1 MSPVKA
7 ALLPAGFEDMLPPI
21 AKRESWVIGQ
31 LLNTFDSYGYQR
43 VKPPLLEF
51 EQSLVSGTGVAVSE
65 QTFRLMDP
73 VSQRMLGVR
82 ADMTAQI
89 ARIARTRLDSL
100 VRPLRISYSGQVVR
114 VQGNQIRPN
123 RQFSQAGAELIGAS
137 GVSRFPALAE
147 TIDLALSSLKKLGID
162 QLSIDLTLP
171 KLTSHLLQE
180 LGFGHEVHLSLAKA
194 LDQKDTAEIERLS
207 GQHKGLLMSLAQA
220 AGPAELV
227 LGKLQA
233 MKLPQSVSSDFV
245 EIVELV
251 SMIRSLHGDVTV
263 TLDPVEQRGFQYHEG
278 VGFTFYSGSAGA
290 ELGTG
295 GEYRVR
301 YGEDDSDGEPASG
314 FTFYSDSLLRVAQSY
329 QPAQSIL
336 MAANT
341 KTEEESKLRED
352 GWIAIKLLDPAIDI
366 FAHAKQL
373 NCGFVFAKGEIKD
386 CK

>member
-31 LLNTFDSYGYQR
+31 LLNAFDSYGYQR

-89 ARIARTRLDSL
+89 ARIARTRLDGL

-123 RQFSQAGAELIGAS
+123 RQFSQAGAELIGAT
-137 GVSRFPALAE
+137 GASRFPALAE
-147 TIDLALSSLKKLGID
+147 SIDLALTSLKKLGIE
-162 QLSIDLTLP
+162 QLSLDLTLP
-171 KLTSHLLQE
+171 KLTNNLLQE
-180 LGFGHEVHLSLAKA
+180 LDLNEDVCLSLAKA

-207 GQHKGLLMSLAQA
+207 GQHKDLLMGLAQA

-227 LGKLQA
+227 LSKLLA
-233 MKLPQSVSSDFV
+233 MKLPQSVTTDFTS
-245 EIVELV
+245 ITQLV
-251 SMIRSLHGDVTV
+251 AKIRSLHSDVTV

-278 VGFTFYSGSAGA
+278 VGFTFYSGAAGA

-295 GEYRVR
+295 GEYLVR

-314 FTFYSDSLLRVAQSY
+314 FTFYSDSLLKVAQSY

-336 MAANT
+336 MATDT
-341 KTEEESKLRED
+341 KTEEEAKLREE
-352 GWIAIKLLDPAIDI
+352 GWIAIKLLDPQTEIL
-366 FAHAKQL
+366 AHAKQM
-373 NCGFVFAKGEIKD
+373 NCGFIFANGAIKD
-386 CK
+386 CR